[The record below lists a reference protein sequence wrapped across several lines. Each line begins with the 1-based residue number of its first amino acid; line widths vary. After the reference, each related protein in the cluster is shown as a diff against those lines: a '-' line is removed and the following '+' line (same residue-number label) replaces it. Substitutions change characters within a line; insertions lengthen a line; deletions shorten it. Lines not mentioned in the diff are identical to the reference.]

1 MTTTSVPAQ
10 SLPLEPVN
18 AVVPPTLL
26 QFDPRE
32 APFVDGSDG
41 LPAVSPAQL
50 TAQALRARFATPP
63 EWMPELR
70 REPRMVDRAPAQAAV
85 LVPIVQRPQ
94 GATVLLTERTTHLS
108 NHSGQVAFPGGR
120 VDPEDANIA
129 AAALREAWEEVGL
142 SAQFIEVLGSL
153 PTYTTVTSFIVTP
166 VVALVQPDFELTIN
180 PYEVAQAF
188 EVPLAWLMDPANH
201 RRHAVSATDGRKRE
215 WYSMPYQDGPDER
228 FVWGATA
235 GMLRNFYRFLAA

>member
-1 MTTTSVPAQ
+1 MQPA
-10 SLPLEPVN
+10 PVDPVN

-26 QFDPRE
+26 PIDPRK
-32 APFVDGSDG
+32 APAVGGGDG
-41 LPAVSPAQL
+41 LPAVAAAQL
-50 TAQALRARFATPP
+50 TAQALRTRFAAPP
-63 EWMPELR
+63 AWTPELR
-70 REPRMVDRAPAQAAV
+70 REPRMTDRAPAQAAV

-108 NHSGQVAFPGGR
+108 THSGQVAFPGGR

-129 AAALREAWEEVGL
+129 TAALREAWEEVGL
-142 SAQFIEVLGSL
+142 SARYIEVLGSL

-166 VVALVQPDFELTIN
+166 VVALVRPDFELTIN
-180 PYEVAQAF
+180 PYEVALAF

-201 RRHAVSATDGRKRE
+201 RRHIVPAPDGTQRE
-215 WYSMPYQDGPDER
+215 WYSMPYQDGTDER

-235 GMLRNFYRFLAA
+235 GMLRNLYRFLSA

>member
-1 MTTTSVPAQ
+1 MQ
-10 SLPLEPVN
+10 SAPVEPIN

-26 QFDPRE
+26 QFDPRD

-41 LPAVSPAQL
+41 LPAVAADQL
-50 TAQALRARFATPP
+50 TARALRARFATPP
-63 EWMPELR
+63 AWEPELR
-70 REPRMVDRAPAQAAV
+70 REPRMIDRPPAQAAV
-85 LVPIVQRPQ
+85 LVPVVQRPQ

-120 VDPEDANIA
+120 VDPEDANIT

-180 PYEVAQAF
+180 PYEVAHAF
-188 EVPLAWLMDPANH
+188 EVPLAWLMDPVNH
-201 RRHAVSATDGRKRE
+201 RRHTVSAVDGSRRQ

-235 GMLRNFYRFLAA
+235 GMLRNLYRFLAA